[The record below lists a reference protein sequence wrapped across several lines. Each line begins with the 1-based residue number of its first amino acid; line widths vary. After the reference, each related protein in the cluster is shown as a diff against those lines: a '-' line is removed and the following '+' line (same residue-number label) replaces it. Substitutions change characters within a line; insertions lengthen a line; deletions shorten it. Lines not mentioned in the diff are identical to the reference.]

1 MDTND
6 LTEKAF
12 ETLMIAEEID
22 HMVTVSL
29 GAMCTRMPSE
39 GEFLQEA
46 LGFAEALAE
55 NPTGYLENWGL
66 SDEHDSEA
74 FSLRIKS
81 LSKHIHNVIA
91 IPIENRGQTREEKYY
106 R

>member
-12 ETLMIAEEID
+12 DSLLIAEEID

-29 GAMCTRMPSE
+29 GVMCTRLSSE
-39 GEFLQEA
+39 DDFLQEA
-46 LGFAEALAE
+46 FGYVKALSE
-55 NPTGYLENWGL
+55 NPRDFLAYWGL
-66 SDEHDSEA
+66 ADYLDSWVFSHKMKKLSDYIRE
-74 FSLRIKS
+74 
-81 LSKHIHNVIA
+81 VMA
-91 IPIENRGQTREEKYY
+91 IPIENRGMTREEKYY

>member
-1 MDTND
+1 M
-6 LTEKAF
+6 F
-12 ETLMIAEEID
+12 AEEID

-29 GAMCTRMPSE
+29 GAMCTRIPSE

-46 LGFAEALAE
+46 LGFAQGLAE
-55 NPTGYLENWGL
+55 NPISYLENWGL
-66 SDEHDSEA
+66 ADKVDSEA
-74 FSLRIKS
+74 FSLRMRN
-81 LSKHIHNVIA
+81 LGKHIHDIIE